1 MDAGQTLA
9 RWPISDMEMAG
20 VHALW
25 QVLATLTDDTQTPS
39 APTRK
44 AVRVRSQ
51 SRSSSTPRNT
61 LVAGMLLVILSLC
74 ASLLAAPQASA
85 QSSLLNPTVKGDVLA
100 WDPVTGASE
109 YLIIGSDGREVLTS
123 ETEASVTD
131 LADED
136 FLTAT
141 VFGLE
146 GDTVVAAERV
156 RSSTNRDNLGG
167 DLTVG
172 EGMSQL
178 ATIPVRI
185 TGQGVRFDMPR
196 DVLQMID
203 SWSLYRDGQLVAE
216 AHKGR
221 NLKDTDVQPGEVY
234 AYTIVLNA
242 PDWVSS
248 DEDRA
253 WVDAPCV
260 GDCDEG
266 PASSEQDLVDDDKAT
281 DLIDDDP
288 AMDDE
293 QITADGISFTLPVSI
308 PATGKM
314 KAAIGNVS
322 LAPQTAQL
330 TETAGTSQPQEGD
343 RPIDGVVQNED
354 PAGSEPPEVELSSQ
368 NADSDVLS
376 SFNDYRDDASVWH
389 RTFIIDQYIKGPEPF
404 VTWNYFGGDNRGFS
418 NSLNASFRTEV
429 KTITDFETDRV
440 IAYRPSVSNTKR
452 YTRRSNGTYVLNA
465 EKTATLD
472 PIVQSVNENGR
483 VRFGLDTVH
492 QIPFRATTRPSTTIG
507 STSWSAMEA

>member
-1 MDAGQTLA
+1 
-9 RWPISDMEMAG
+9 
-20 VHALW
+20 
-25 QVLATLTDDTQTPS
+25 
-39 APTRK
+39 
-44 AVRVRSQ
+44 
-51 SRSSSTPRNT
+51 
-61 LVAGMLLVILSLC
+61 
-74 ASLLAAPQASA
+74 
-85 QSSLLNPTVKGDVLA
+85 
-100 WDPVTGASE
+100 
-109 YLIIGSDGREVLTS
+109 
-123 ETEASVTD
+123 
-131 LADED
+131 
-136 FLTAT
+136 
-141 VFGLE
+141 
-146 GDTVVAAERV
+146 
-156 RSSTNRDNLGG
+156 
-167 DLTVG
+167 
-172 EGMSQL
+172 
-178 ATIPVRI
+178 
-185 TGQGVRFDMPR
+185 MPR

-483 VRFGLDTVH
+483 VRVRVRHSSSNPFQSYYPAIDYHWEYIMVSDGGVTARGLHDGAPSYETFYEPPFSATPTRVYTYRQGSFVRLGGFMDAKGRTWCKPKGAGFNCPGFGNPRWV
-492 QIPFRATTRPSTTIG
+492 
-507 STSWSAMEA
+507 